1 MRSSTP
7 AAAGAERNVASAL
20 EALSSSV
27 EHLRSIVGELSD
39 TDLERPAYP
48 SEWTIADV
56 LSHIGSGAVIM
67 RRRLDDL
74 VGGNATPEGFAPDVW
89 ATWNA
94 KSARA
99 KAVDALIADRD
110 LLEGIG
116 SLSDEARS
124 SFHLAM
130 GPLDLDFDGFVGM
143 RLNEHALHTW
153 DIEVALEPSTPVPAE
168 PAAHIVDNLEI
179 IARFTGRPTGST
191 RAILVRTEQPR
202 RDFSVELTPDVVT
215 FGAGDRARQPDLE
228 LPAEAFGRL
237 VYGRLDPAHTPST
250 VRDSGVLEELRKVF
264 RP

>member
-1 MRSSTP
+1 MAP
-7 AAAGAERNVASAL
+7 VLDAL
-20 EALSSSV
+20 RSSV
-27 EHLRSIVGELSD
+27 EHLRSVVGELSD
-39 TDLERPAYP
+39 ADLERPAYP

-67 RRRLDDL
+67 RRRLDDI
-74 VGGNATPEGFAPDVW
+74 VEGNPSPEGFAPDVW

-99 KAVDALIADRD
+99 KAVDALLADRA

-124 SFHLAM
+124 SFRFSM
-130 GPLDLDFDGFVGM
+130 GPLDLDFDGFVGL

-153 DIEVALEPSTPVPAE
+153 DIEVALDPNTTVPAE
-168 PAAHIVDNLEI
+168 SAAHLVDNLEI
-179 IARFTGRPTGST
+179 VARFTGKPTGST

-215 FGAGDRARQPDLE
+215 FGAGDRGLQPDLE

-250 VRDSGVLEELRKVF
+250 VRDSGALEELRKVF
-264 RP
+264 PGP